1 MTTILDVRNVT
12 KLYDQ
17 EVALDGLS
25 IELKTNEYISLLGPS
40 GSGKS
45 TLLRVIAGFEKPD
58 AGDIHLAGK
67 SVTGVPAHRR
77 GIGFVSQNF
86 ALFPHMS
93 VFDNVAFG
101 LRHREHE
108 PVRDAGQVARRVN
121 EMLDLVGLADLGD
134 RGIGQISGGQ
144 KQRVALARTLVA
156 DPEII
161 LLDEPLGA
169 LDANLR
175 ARMRVE
181 LRRIRRQL
189 GITFMHVTGNEQE
202 ALAMGDRVAV
212 LDNGRLAQVADPDT
226 VYNQPASAR
235 VARFLNCYN
244 IFEGR
249 HGDDDQFRA
258 GAASLPYPAA
268 QGARTGPGAYCVRF
282 DRIRVAPSMA
292 PPRPGEAGV
301 RARFITSEYS
311 GPSVTYFFE
320 GQGKKVLEVEYHL
333 SHRQPEEFLPGGEYA
348 LLWSPDEA
356 LVYF

>member
-1 MTTILDVRNVT
+1 MTTILDVKNVT
-12 KLYDQ
+12 KLYDG

-25 IELKTNEYISLLGPS
+25 VELQVNEYLSLLGPS

-45 TLLRVIAGFEKPD
+45 TLLRVIAGFEMSD
-58 AGDIHLAGK
+58 AGDIHLAGE
-67 SVTGVPAHRR
+67 SVAGVPAHKR
-77 GIGFVSQNF
+77 GIGFVSQGF
-86 ALFPHMS
+86 ALFPHIS

-101 LRHREHE
+101 LRHREDD
-108 PVRDAGQVARRVN
+108 PVRDEGDVARRVN

-134 RGIGQISGGQ
+134 RGINQISGGQ

-156 DPEII
+156 DPKII

-175 ARMRVE
+175 ARMRIE
-181 LRRIRRQL
+181 LRRIRQQL

-244 IFEGR
+244 MFEGR
-249 HGDDDQFRA
+249 AGDDKQFCV
-258 GAASLPYPAA
+258 GDASFPYPSPQDASI
-268 QGARTGPGAYCVRF
+268 GPGTYCVRF
-282 DRIRVAPSMA
+282 DKIRVAPA
-292 PPRPGEAGV
+292 TAAPRPGEAGV
-301 RARFITSEYS
+301 RATFITSEYS
-311 GPSVTYFFE
+311 GPSITYFFE
-320 GQGKKVLEVEYHL
+320 GQGNKVLEVEYHL
-333 SHRQPEEFLPGGEYA
+333 SHRQPEEFSPGSEYS
-348 LLWSPDEA
+348 LLWSPGDA
-356 LVYF
+356 LVYS